1 MEKNTNDT
9 KAQIPNQT
17 LESKKAAVL
26 GEKNITRLPLIAG
39 AVIVALAL
47 IGGFLYFSGTGA
59 KTASADTVTHAM
71 NLFDDGAAKHF
82 DYATEDGVTVR
93 YFVLKSSDGVIR
105 AAFDACD
112 VCWRSGKGYQQHGD
126 FMVCGNCGQ
135 RFASVLVNEV
145 KGGCNPAP
153 LNREIV
159 DGKVSIRIA
168 DIVEG
173 KRYFDFASRS

>member
-9 KAQIPNQT
+9 KAQTPNQSI
-17 LESKKAAVL
+17 ESKKAVVM
-26 GEKNITRLPLIAG
+26 GERKKTRLPLIAG
-39 AVIVALAL
+39 VAIVVLAL
-47 IGGFLYFSGTGA
+47 IGGFLYFSGSSA
-59 KTASADTVTHAM
+59 KTASADTVTHAVS
-71 NLFDDGAAKHF
+71 LFEDGTAKHF
-82 DYATEDGVTVR
+82 DFAAQDGVTVR
-93 YFVLKSSDGVIR
+93 YFVVRSSDGVIR

-159 DGKVSIRIA
+159 DGKVTIRIA

-173 KRYFDFASRS
+173 KRYFDFAARS